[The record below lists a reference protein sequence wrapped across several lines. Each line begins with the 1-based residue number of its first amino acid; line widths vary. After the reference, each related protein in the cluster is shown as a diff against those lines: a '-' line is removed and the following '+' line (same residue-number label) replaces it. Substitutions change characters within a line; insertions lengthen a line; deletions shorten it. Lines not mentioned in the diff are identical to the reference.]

1 MQDEKMTDDI
11 DDFVDS
17 LMKVCCKTDK
27 ETSSSSSSSE
37 LEQLLEQSS
46 SSSSSSSSP
55 LVSIWIPRLI
65 QRLFNETTSKEAL
78 TVVTT
83 LVSCNDVKYSLPISE
98 SVNHYYYQH
107 NNQDQTTTTS
117 FISNEVLQVWIYQLC
132 CTSQI
137 SVHSNLLS
145 GLLLALP
152 QQQQNNNPQTLLHV
166 IMSNLVTIWRNQQQR
181 DNNSIVTIRCATTFL
196 RITKVL
202 GDKAFQCGKEEGAVD
217 LLRQMIGNKND
228 PLLQLSA
235 LDLFPQTFDNLHQS
249 PIPITTREWMASQA
263 SMIITNVL
271 DDPIVGGAA
280 MQYLGLVA
288 TLEDEHVLQSLFQY
302 IRKVGPTANESERLR
317 IVHVLRNLAQSSPK
331 LLELILQD
339 RDLKNAWWDFSRVGV
354 PKLQAA
360 ILTSVAQTVSA
371 PQTTNAP
378 LLLRMY
384 TSIGLDNGA
393 ESTTAWMVQK
403 FSRSPMTELKIASFH
418 LWSCLCMVTGG
429 TTILASNPGFMDV
442 VVVHGERESSH
453 DARLARYELLEA
465 FHNHAKGFLA
475 APIVK
480 KLDEQLQLGPHG
492 IKAQRW
498 DVATG
503 E

>member
-1 MQDEKMTDDI
+1 MSNEKTMQDEKMTDDI

-27 ETSSSSSSSE
+27 EASSSSSE

-46 SSSSSSSSP
+46 SSSTSSP

-83 LVSCNDVKYSLPISE
+83 LVSFNDVKYSLPISE
-98 SVNHYYYQH
+98 SVNHYYQH
-107 NNQDQTTTTS
+107 NQDQTTP

-132 CTSQI
+132 CTNQI

-152 QQQQNNNPQTLLHV
+152 QQNNPQTLHA
-166 IMSNLVTIWRNQQQR
+166 IMSNLVTIWNQQM
-181 DNNSIVTIRCATTFL
+181 NNSIVTIRCATTFL
-196 RITKVL
+196 RTTKVL

-217 LLRQMIGNKND
+217 LLRQMIGNMDD
-228 PLLQLSA
+228 PLLQLST
-235 LDLFPQTFDNLHQS
+235 LDLFPQTFDNLHES
-249 PIPITTREWMASQA
+249 PIPITTREWMSSQVP
-263 SMIITNVL
+263 MITNIL

-288 TLEDEHVLQSLFQY
+288 SLEDEHVLQSLFQY
-302 IRKVGPTANESERLR
+302 IRKVGPTANESERLQ
-317 IVHVLRNLAQSSPK
+317 IVHALSNLAQSSPNA
-331 LLELILQD
+331 LELILQD
-339 RDLKNAWWDFSRVGV
+339 RDLKNAWWGFARVGV

-360 ILTSVAQTVSA
+360 ILTSVAQTVSV
-371 PQTTNAP
+371 PQNTNAP

-403 FSRSPMTELKIASFH
+403 FSRSPMTELRIASFH
-418 LWSCLCMVTGG
+418 LWSCLCMVPGG
-429 TTILASNPGFMDV
+429 TTILASNPGFMD

-475 APIVK
+475 AAIVK